1 MKTGAPSG
9 VVRFEDIVA
18 ENAVMRALIAKAR
31 QVSRAGIRLI
41 LQGPTGTGKE
51 LLARAVH
58 HGSERSKYPFF
69 PINCGAIPE
78 TLAESEFFGYEKGSF
93 TGAARRKRGCF
104 ELAHRGTLFLDE
116 VTSLPLDLQ
125 AKLLRVLQDG
135 RFLRMGGE
143 EWVEVDLQIM
153 AATNRDIRAE
163 VKAGR
168 FREDLFYRLGAVLL
182 EIPALID
189 RREDVRALLQHFIRF
204 WSEQRK
210 KPLRGY
216 SHAAW
221 EFLSAYAWPGNVRQL
236 ELVVESLV
244 AMEEGDEIDLRHFP
258 SEILAIGHPDSS
270 SASVARG
277 VEEHRRIMEALSS
290 AAGNRTKAARLLGI
304 SRPTLRARMET
315 YGITVGIVS
324 PGRVPAFRILPEA
337 R

>member
-1 MKTGAPSG
+1 MGASL
-9 VVRFEDIVA
+9 VVKFEDIVA
-18 ENAVMRALIAKAR
+18 ESAVMKSLVDKAR
-31 QVSRAGIRLI
+31 QVSRAGLRTI

-51 LLARAVH
+51 LFARAIH
-58 HGSERSKYPFF
+58 SGGLRSRFPFF
-69 PINCGAIPE
+69 PLNCAAVPAS
-78 TLAESEFFGYEKGSF
+78 LAESEFFGHEKGAF
-93 TGAARRKRGCF
+93 TDAARRKRGAF
-104 ELAHRGTLFLDE
+104 ELAHQGTLFLDE
-116 VTSLPLDLQ
+116 VTSLPLELQ

-135 RFLRMGGE
+135 RFIRMGGE
-143 EWVEVDLQIM
+143 DWIEVNLQII

-182 EIPALID
+182 EIPALVD
-189 RREDVRALLQHFIRF
+189 RREDVRALLQHFIRY
-204 WSEQRK
+204 WSEQRR

-270 SASVARG
+270 AVSVDRG
-277 VEEHRRIMEALSS
+277 VGEHRRILEALSS
-290 AAGNRTKAARLLGI
+290 AAGNRTKAARLLGM
-304 SRPTLRARMET
+304 SRPTLRTRMET
-315 YGITVGIVS
+315 YGITVGIIS
-324 PGRVPAFRILPEA
+324 PGQTPAFRILPEA